1 MFMATNIFTTDLINK
16 WAMSG
21 ERGDNV
27 GAGEGRANLSLDVRP
42 KAK

>member
-1 MFMATNIFTTDLINK
+1 MATNIFTTDPIK
-16 WAMSG
+16 EWAMRG
-21 ERGDNV
+21 ERGDNL